1 MSQRTELTESEY
13 KKLSLSFRKVASRFL
28 KTNFSEASD
37 NLERFLVFIEDSP
50 VIFEFIQENNTVE
63 YDIENILNA
72 RGYNDKF
79 KLPVRESEEIAF
91 IYQLL
96 KYTFSNQVDYI
107 SISFGYNSGNKI
119 QEAVDN
125 FNHQVVKPLVD
136 RIVTY
141 LGEMAID
148 MGLDKKT
155 GTQFNITEFKGQL
168 NHAEGEASITANQTF
183 NESNIENLKEISQK
197 FIQALLEDK
206 NTSTIDKEET
216 AEFLEAAI
224 QETESEKP
232 KKSII
237 RTAIEK
243 IQNVNEIATAGT
255 TLYTLGTQLL
265 PLLQNLIS

>member
-1 MSQRTELTESEY
+1 MSQKIVLTEIEY

-37 NLERFLVFIEDSP
+37 NLERFLVFIEESP

-63 YDIENILNA
+63 YDIENIIND

-96 KYTFSNQVDYI
+96 KYIFSNKVDYI
-107 SISFGYNSGNKI
+107 RISLGYNSGRKY

-136 RIVTY
+136 HIVTY

-183 NESNIENLKEISQK
+183 NESNIENLKEVSQK
-197 FIQALLEDK
+197 FIRALLEDE

-237 RTAIEK
+237 KMAIEK
-243 IQNVNEIATAGT
+243 VRNINEIATVGT
-255 TLYTLGTQLL
+255 TLYTLATQIL
-265 PLLQNLIS
+265 PLLQNFIA